1 MTAEEI
7 FAKLKDKFGD
17 KVLETD
23 TEVVQPIATIEA
35 GSIVDVCEFLKN
47 DPDLDFKF
55 LNCITGVHVNKVEE
69 EEEEKL
75 RVVYNM
81 EKIQPLDQKHKIA
94 LDVIVP
100 ISKPN
105 VPSVT
110 SVWKTADWHERET
123 YDLIGIVF
131 DGHPDMTRILCP
143 EDWEGHPLRKD
154 YVVQEFYRG
163 MKVPYPGEEPKPEEK
178 EEK

>member
-1 MTAEEI
+1 MTSEEI
-7 FAKLKDKFGD
+7 FAKLKEKFGD
-17 KVLETD
+17 KILETD
-23 TEVVQPIATIEA
+23 TEAVQPIATVDPA
-35 GSIVDVCEFLKN
+35 SIAEVCEFLKN
-47 DPDLDFKF
+47 EPDLDFKF
-55 LNCITGVHVNKVEE
+55 LNCLTGVHINKVEE

-81 EKIQPLDQKHKIA
+81 ESLVIKHKTA

-110 SVWKTADWHERET
+110 SVWKTANWHEREA
-123 YDLIGIVF
+123 YDLMGIVF
-131 DGHPDMTRILCP
+131 DGHPDLTRILCP

-154 YVVQEFYRG
+154 YVVQEFYQG
-163 MKVPYPGEEPKPEEK
+163 MKVPYPEEEPKQEEK